1 MNVLVMRITKIAFVF
16 LLLLTDA
23 SVGATAFVPAKE
35 PESVFLLQ
43 HEIDRMLADLDASP
57 WPGRLGIACGH
68 VDFAGKGWAAFD
80 YICPTCG
87 TRTSYPQLICGPH
100 WGDGYDA
107 FLKDLR
113 QTIEFLRSKRLDV
126 RIDERILCSSCRV
139 SLKIPD
145 RGEIVALPEK
155 WPPNRYFLSSYLTT
169 APRTNF
175 PFRVGDKLR
184 IVSERNIWG
193 WYCYLVIREN
203 ASYWIA
209 AKDVSPEGKITA
221 EGTSSWVRYGPDESY
236 PSIGFLNRWCEPDS
250 GVPILETKTNGWIRL
265 NVANDSSY
273 YAYYVPTSYVG
284 RLTSSGAAL
293 GRQDF
298 FKRLKWTINGREIDI
313 KPDDCVLLR
322 TFFSGQRE
330 IPGRYVNASL
340 KQSRNRSRLG
350 ELLTSN
356 PPSVKIPDAEAVLRD
371 LAKPGGWTNGEVTI
385 ETDF

>member
-221 EGTSSWVRYGPDESY
+221 EGTSS
-236 PSIGFLNRWCEPDS
+236 
-250 GVPILETKTNGWIRL
+250 
-265 NVANDSSY
+265 
-273 YAYYVPTSYVG
+273 
-284 RLTSSGAAL
+284 
-293 GRQDF
+293 
-298 FKRLKWTINGREIDI
+298 
-313 KPDDCVLLR
+313 
-322 TFFSGQRE
+322 
-330 IPGRYVNASL
+330 
-340 KQSRNRSRLG
+340 
-350 ELLTSN
+350 
-356 PPSVKIPDAEAVLRD
+356 
-371 LAKPGGWTNGEVTI
+371 
-385 ETDF
+385 